1 MYSVSPEKI
10 FQFRYINVPM
20 LKNPIKDD
28 EGNFITDDDGNVSGD
43 EFTLKRLEV
52 IGRILPNGLDIEV
65 SISQASIICMRNK
78 RLPVSYRAGQKSGA

>member
-1 MYSVSPEKI
+1 MSSVSPENI

-20 LKNPIKDD
+20 LKNAV
-28 EGNFITDDDGNVSGD
+28 TADDGTVSGD

-65 SISQASIICMRNK
+65 STFSK
-78 RLPVSYRAGQKSGA
+78 LPSYDEQEIAA